1 MKTRLFFSIFSFL
14 LVQSTFSQ
22 ETTVNLSL
30 GASYTS
36 QVYYKLNT
44 KTETTVAANSWDLAF
59 FRASN
64 YEHGIR
70 VNDGIG
76 IEVFEAANQ
85 ATAWNTIDI
94 TNEAAW
100 SKLYNSDTDRINGAF
115 MQGSATY
122 GWGEYNTATHHI
134 TGTIIYVLK
143 YTDGS
148 YKKFICEDFYGGYT
162 IKYASWNGS
171 DWSEDE
177 SAVISNS
184 NNSNNTYNY
193 FSLQNDS
200 EVMIEPAATD
210 WDFVFTKYF
219 TDVSTSKYNVTGVL
233 SSDNITVATAT
244 GDTTNNLSY
253 SEAINTIGY
262 NWKSLNATWTYDVD
276 SELKFYVKDKD
287 EKIYKLYF
295 TEFGGSSTG
304 NLVFNFE
311 DVTQTLGIEEIGES
325 IAFGI
330 YPNPVRSDKKI
341 NIVFDVNKVNKN
353 ENKIEIY
360 NLSGQKVLATSI
372 TNSLGF
378 YNKEINLSSLNSGI
392 YMLKF
397 TSGNYQKTK
406 KNSYTIK
413 PFELEVGRVM

>member
-1 MKTRLFFSIFSFL
+1 
-14 LVQSTFSQ
+14 
-22 ETTVNLSL
+22 
-30 GASYTS
+30 
-36 QVYYKLNT
+36 
-44 KTETTVAANSWDLAF
+44 
-59 FRASN
+59 
-64 YEHGIR
+64 
-70 VNDGIG
+70 
-76 IEVFEAANQ
+76 
-85 ATAWNTIDI
+85 
-94 TNEAAW
+94 
-100 SKLYNSDTDRINGAF
+100 

-122 GWGEYNTATHHI
+122 GWGEYNTTTHHI

-143 YTDGS
+143 YTNGS

-162 IKYASWNGS
+162 IKYASWDGS
-171 DWSEDE
+171 DWSEDK

-184 NNSNNTYNY
+184 NNSNTTYNY
-193 FSLQNDS
+193 FSLQNDN
-200 EVMIEPAATD
+200 EVIVEPAAID

-244 GDTTNNLSY
+244 GDATNSLSY
-253 SEAINTIGY
+253 SEEINTIGY
-262 NWKSLNATWTYDVD
+262 NWKSLNFTTLTYEVD
-276 SELKFYVKDKD
+276 SNLKFYVKDKD

-406 KNSYTIK
+406 KI
-413 PFELEVGRVM
+413 VIQ

>member
-193 FSLQNDS
+193 FSLQNDN
-200 EVMIEPAATD
+200 EVIVEPAATD

-244 GDTTNNLSY
+244 GDATNSLSY
-253 SEAINTIGY
+253 SEEINTIGY
-262 NWKSLNATWTYDVD
+262 NWKSLNFTTLTYEVD
-276 SELKFYVKDKD
+276 SNLKFYVKDKD

-406 KNSYTIK
+406 KI
-413 PFELEVGRVM
+413 VIQ

>member
-30 GASYTS
+30 DASYAS

-44 KTETTVAANSWDLAF
+44 KTQTSVAANSWDLAF

-64 YEHGIR
+64 FDHGIR

-76 IEVFEAANQ
+76 IEVFEATNQ

-122 GWGEYNTATHHI
+122 GWGEYNTTTHHI

-162 IKYASWNGS
+162 IKYASWDGS
-171 DWSEDE
+171 DWSEDK

-184 NNSNNTYNY
+184 NNSNTTYNY
-193 FSLQNDS
+193 FSLQNDN
-200 EVMIEPAATD
+200 EVIVEPAATD

-244 GDTTNNLSY
+244 GDATNSLSY
-253 SEAINTIGY
+253 SEEINTIGY
-262 NWKSLNATWTYDVD
+262 NWKSLNFTTLTYEVD
-276 SELKFYVKDKD
+276 SNLKFYVKDKD

-304 NLVFNFE
+304 NLAFNFE
-311 DVTQTLGIEEIGES
+311 DVTETLNIEEVGER
-325 IAFGI
+325 ITFGI
-330 YPNPVRSDKKI
+330 YPNPVNFDKKI
-341 NIVFDVNKVNKN
+341 NIVFDINKVNEN

-360 NLSGQKVLATSI
+360 NVSGQKVLATSI

-406 KNSYTIK
+406 KI
-413 PFELEVGRVM
+413 VIQ

>member
-1 MKTRLFFSIFSFL
+1 MKTKLFFSIFSFL
-14 LVQSTFSQ
+14 LVQSTYSQ

-30 GASYTS
+30 GAGYAN

-44 KTETTVAANSWDLAF
+44 KTETSVAANSWDLAF

-64 YEHGIR
+64 MNHGIR

-76 IEVFEAANQ
+76 LEVFEAANE
-85 ATAWNTIDI
+85 ATKWAAINI
-94 TNEAAW
+94 TNEASW
-100 SKLYNSDTDRINGAF
+100 SKLYNSDAERINGAF
-115 MQGSATY
+115 MKGSATY
-122 GWGEYNTATHHI
+122 GWGEYNSTTHHI

-162 IKYASWNGS
+162 IKYASWDGS
-171 DWSEDE
+171 DWSEDK
-177 SAVISNS
+177 SAVIANS
-184 NNSNNTYNY
+184 NNSENTYNY
-193 FSLQNDS
+193 FSLQSDS
-200 EVMIEPAATD
+200 EVIVEPAVSD
-210 WDFVFTKYF
+210 WDFVFTKYY
-219 TDVSTSKYNVTGVL
+219 TDVQNTKYNVTGIL
-233 SSDNITVATAT
+233 SSDNITVATAA
-244 GDTTNNLSY
+244 GDATNSLSY

-262 NWKSLNATWTYDVD
+262 NWKALNSTWTYDVD

-295 TEFGGSSTG
+295 TQFEGGSTG
-304 NLVFNFE
+304 NLAFNFE
-311 DVTQTLGIEEIGES
+311 DVTQTLGIEEVGES

-341 NIVFDVNKVNKN
+341 NIIFDVNKINKN

-360 NLSGQKVLATSI
+360 NLSGQRVLKTSVS
-372 TNSLGF
+372 NSLGF
-378 YNKEINLSSLNSGI
+378 YDKEINLNDLNSGI

-406 KNSYTIK
+406 KI
-413 PFELEVGRVM
+413 VIQ

>member
-30 GASYTS
+30 GSSYTS

-64 YEHGIR
+64 YDHGIR

-76 IEVFEAANQ
+76 IEVFEATNQ

-122 GWGEYNTATHHI
+122 GWGEYNTTTHHI

-193 FSLQNDS
+193 FSLQNDN
-200 EVMIEPAATD
+200 EVIVEPAATD

-262 NWKSLNATWTYDVD
+262 NWKSLNYTTYTYEVD
-276 SELKFYVKDKD
+276 SNLKFYVKDKD

-295 TEFGGSSTG
+295 TEFVGSSTG
-304 NLVFNFE
+304 NLAFNFE
-311 DVTQTLGIEEIGES
+311 DVTQTLGIEEIGEN

-341 NIVFDVNKVNKN
+341 NIIFDVNKVNKN

-360 NLSGQKVLATSI
+360 NLSGQKVLATAI

-406 KNSYTIK
+406 KI
-413 PFELEVGRVM
+413 VIQ

>member
-171 DWSEDE
+171 DWSEDK

-193 FSLQNDS
+193 FSLQNDN
-200 EVMIEPAATD
+200 EVIIEPAATD

-262 NWKSLNATWTYDVD
+262 NWKSLNYTTYTYEID
-276 SELKFYVKDKD
+276 SNLKFYVKDKD

-304 NLVFNFE
+304 NLAFNFE

-406 KNSYTIK
+406 KI
-413 PFELEVGRVM
+413 VIQ

>member
-30 GASYTS
+30 DASYAS

-44 KTETTVAANSWDLAF
+44 KTQTSVAANSWDLAF

-406 KNSYTIK
+406 KI
-413 PFELEVGRVM
+413 VIQ

>member
-171 DWSEDE
+171 DWSEDK

-193 FSLQNDS
+193 FSLQNDN
-200 EVMIEPAATD
+200 EVIIEPAATD

-233 SSDNITVATAT
+233 SS
-244 GDTTNNLSY
+244 
-253 SEAINTIGY
+253 
-262 NWKSLNATWTYDVD
+262 
-276 SELKFYVKDKD
+276 
-287 EKIYKLYF
+287 
-295 TEFGGSSTG
+295 
-304 NLVFNFE
+304 
-311 DVTQTLGIEEIGES
+311 EIGRASCRE
-325 IAFGI
+325 
-330 YPNPVRSDKKI
+330 R
-341 NIVFDVNKVNKN
+341 
-353 ENKIEIY
+353 
-360 NLSGQKVLATSI
+360 VLWH
-372 TNSLGF
+372 
-378 YNKEINLSSLNSGI
+378 
-392 YMLKF
+392 
-397 TSGNYQKTK
+397 
-406 KNSYTIK
+406 
-413 PFELEVGRVM
+413 V

>member
-304 NLVFNFE
+304 NLAFNFE

-406 KNSYTIK
+406 KI
-413 PFELEVGRVM
+413 VIQ

>member
-171 DWSEDE
+171 DWSEDK

-262 NWKSLNATWTYDVD
+262 NWKSLNYTTYTYEIN
-276 SELKFYVKDKD
+276 SELKFYIKDKD

-304 NLVFNFE
+304 NLAFNFE
-311 DVTQTLGIEEIGES
+311 DVTQTLGIEEVGEN

-341 NIVFDVNKVNKN
+341 NIIFDVNKVNKN

-397 TSGNYQKTK
+397 TSGNYQKIK
-406 KNSYTIK
+406 KIVIK
-413 PFELEVGRVM
+413 

>member
-30 GASYTS
+30 DASYAS

-44 KTETTVAANSWDLAF
+44 KTQTSVAANSWDLAF

-64 YEHGIR
+64 FDHGIR

-76 IEVFEAANQ
+76 IEVFEATNQ

-100 SKLYNSDTDRINGAF
+100 STLYNSDTDRINGAF

-122 GWGEYNTATHHI
+122 GWGEYNTTTHHI

-162 IKYASWNGS
+162 IKYASWDGS
-171 DWSEDE
+171 DWSEDK

-184 NNSNNTYNY
+184 NNSNTTYNY
-193 FSLQNDS
+193 FSLQNDN
-200 EVMIEPAATD
+200 EVIVEPAATD

-244 GDTTNNLSY
+244 GDATNSLSY
-253 SEAINTIGY
+253 SEEINTIGY
-262 NWKSLNATWTYDVD
+262 NWKSLNFTTLTYEVD
-276 SELKFYVKDKD
+276 SNLKFYVKDKD

-304 NLVFNFE
+304 NLAFNFE
-311 DVTQTLGIEEIGES
+311 DVTETLNIEEVGER
-325 IAFGI
+325 ITFGI
-330 YPNPVRSDKKI
+330 YPNPVNFDKKI
-341 NIVFDVNKVNKN
+341 NIVFDINKVNEN

-360 NLSGQKVLATSI
+360 NVSGQKVLATSI

-406 KNSYTIK
+406 KI
-413 PFELEVGRVM
+413 VIQ

>member
-171 DWSEDE
+171 DWSEDK

-262 NWKSLNATWTYDVD
+262 NWKSLNYTTYTYEIN
-276 SELKFYVKDKD
+276 SELKFYIKDKD

-304 NLVFNFE
+304 NLAFNFE
-311 DVTQTLGIEEIGES
+311 DVTQTLGIEEVGES

-406 KNSYTIK
+406 KI
-413 PFELEVGRVM
+413 VIQ

>member
-30 GASYTS
+30 DASYAS

-44 KTETTVAANSWDLAF
+44 KTQTSVAANSWDLAF

-64 YEHGIR
+64 FDHGIR

-76 IEVFEAANQ
+76 IEVFEATNQ

-100 SKLYNSDTDRINGAF
+100 STLYNSDTDRINGAF

-122 GWGEYNTATHHI
+122 GWGEYNTTTHHI

-162 IKYASWNGS
+162 IKYASWDGS
-171 DWSEDE
+171 DWSEDK

-184 NNSNNTYNY
+184 NNSNTTYNY
-193 FSLQNDS
+193 FSLQNDN
-200 EVMIEPAATD
+200 EVIVEPAATD

-244 GDTTNNLSY
+244 GDATNSLSY
-253 SEAINTIGY
+253 SEEINTIGY
-262 NWKSLNATWTYDVD
+262 NWKSLNFTTLTYEVD
-276 SELKFYVKDKD
+276 SNLKFYVKDKD

-295 TEFGGSSTG
+295 TEFEGSSTG
-304 NLVFNFE
+304 NLAFNFE
-311 DVTQTLGIEEIGES
+311 DVTETLNIEEVGER
-325 IAFGI
+325 ITFGI
-330 YPNPVRSDKKI
+330 YPNPVNFDKKI
-341 NIVFDVNKVNKN
+341 NIVFDINKVNEN

-360 NLSGQKVLATSI
+360 NVSGQKVLATSI

-406 KNSYTIK
+406 KI
-413 PFELEVGRVM
+413 VIQ

>member
-30 GASYTS
+30 DASYAS

-44 KTETTVAANSWDLAF
+44 KTQTSVAANSWDLAF

-64 YEHGIR
+64 FDHGIR

-76 IEVFEAANQ
+76 IEVFEATNQ
-85 ATAWNTIDI
+85 ATAWDTIDI

-122 GWGEYNTATHHI
+122 GWGEYNTTTHHI

-162 IKYASWNGS
+162 IKYASWDGS
-171 DWSEDE
+171 DWSEDK

-184 NNSNNTYNY
+184 NNSNTTYNY
-193 FSLQNDS
+193 FSLQNDN
-200 EVMIEPAATD
+200 EVIVEPAATD

-244 GDTTNNLSY
+244 GDATNSLSY
-253 SEAINTIGY
+253 SEEINTIGY
-262 NWKSLNATWTYDVD
+262 NWKSLNFTTLTYEVD
-276 SELKFYVKDKD
+276 SNLKFYVKDKD

-295 TEFGGSSTG
+295 TEFEGSSTG
-304 NLVFNFE
+304 NLAFNFE
-311 DVTQTLGIEEIGES
+311 DVTETLNIEEVGER
-325 IAFGI
+325 ITFGI
-330 YPNPVRSDKKI
+330 YPNPVNFDKKI
-341 NIVFDVNKVNKN
+341 NIVFDINKVNEN

-360 NLSGQKVLATSI
+360 NVSGQKVLATSI

-406 KNSYTIK
+406 KI
-413 PFELEVGRVM
+413 VIQ

>member
-1 MKTRLFFSIFSFL
+1 MKTKLFFSIFSFL
-14 LVQSTFSQ
+14 LVQSTYSQ

-30 GASYTS
+30 GAGYAN

-44 KTETTVAANSWDLAF
+44 KTETSVAANSWDLAF

-64 YEHGIR
+64 MNHGIR

-76 IEVFEAANQ
+76 LEVFEAANE
-85 ATAWNTIDI
+85 ATKWGAINI
-94 TNEAAW
+94 TNEASW
-100 SKLYNSDTDRINGAF
+100 SKLYNSDAERINGAF
-115 MQGSATY
+115 MKGSATY
-122 GWGEYNTATHHI
+122 GWGEYNSTTHHI

-162 IKYASWNGS
+162 IKYASWDGS
-171 DWSEDE
+171 DWSEDK
-177 SAVISNS
+177 SAVIANS
-184 NNSNNTYNY
+184 NNSENTYNY
-193 FSLQNDS
+193 FSLQSDS
-200 EVMIEPAATD
+200 EVIVEPAVSD
-210 WDFVFTKYF
+210 WDFVFTKYY
-219 TDVSTSKYNVTGVL
+219 TDVQNTKYNVTGIL
-233 SSDNITVATAT
+233 SSDNITVATAA
-244 GDTTNNLSY
+244 GDATNSLSY

-262 NWKSLNATWTYDVD
+262 NWKSLNYTTYAYEVD
-276 SELKFYVKDKD
+276 SDLKFYVKDKD

-295 TEFGGSSTG
+295 TQFEGGSTG
-304 NLVFNFE
+304 NLAFNFE
-311 DVTQTLGIEEIGES
+311 DVTQTLGIEEVGES

-341 NIVFDVNKVNKN
+341 NIIFDVNKINKN

-360 NLSGQKVLATSI
+360 NLSGQRVLKTSVS
-372 TNSLGF
+372 NSLGF
-378 YNKEINLSSLNSGI
+378 YDKEINLNDLNSGI

-406 KNSYTIK
+406 KI
-413 PFELEVGRVM
+413 VIQ

>member
-1 MKTRLFFSIFSFL
+1 MKTTLFFSIFSFL

-30 GASYTS
+30 GAGYTS

-193 FSLQNDS
+193 FSLQNDN
-200 EVMIEPAATD
+200 EVIVEPAATD

-262 NWKSLNATWTYDVD
+262 NWKSLNYTTYTYEVD
-276 SELKFYVKDKD
+276 SNLKFYVKDKD

-295 TEFGGSSTG
+295 TEFVGSSTG
-304 NLVFNFE
+304 NLAFNFE
-311 DVTQTLGIEEIGES
+311 DVTQTLGIEEVGEN

-406 KNSYTIK
+406 KI
-413 PFELEVGRVM
+413 VIQ

>member
-30 GASYTS
+30 DASYAS

-44 KTETTVAANSWDLAF
+44 KTQTSVAANSWDLAF

-64 YEHGIR
+64 FDHGIR

-76 IEVFEAANQ
+76 IEVFEATNQ

-100 SKLYNSDTDRINGAF
+100 STLYNSDTDRINGAF

-122 GWGEYNTATHHI
+122 GWGEYNTTTHHI

-162 IKYASWNGS
+162 IKYASWDGS
-171 DWSEDE
+171 DWSEDK

-184 NNSNNTYNY
+184 NNSNTTYNY
-193 FSLQNDS
+193 FSLQNDN
-200 EVMIEPAATD
+200 EVIVEPAATD

-244 GDTTNNLSY
+244 GDATNSLSY
-253 SEAINTIGY
+253 SEEINTIGY
-262 NWKSLNATWTYDVD
+262 NWKSLNFTTLTYEVD
-276 SELKFYVKDKD
+276 SNLKFYVKDKD

-304 NLVFNFE
+304 NLAFNFE
-311 DVTQTLGIEEIGES
+311 DVTETLNIEEVGER
-325 IAFGI
+325 ITFGI
-330 YPNPVRSDKKI
+330 YPNPVNFDKKI
-341 NIVFDVNKVNKN
+341 NIVFDINKVN

-360 NLSGQKVLATSI
+360 NVSGQKVLATSI

-406 KNSYTIK
+406 KI
-413 PFELEVGRVM
+413 VIQ

>member
-30 GASYTS
+30 GSSYTS

-64 YEHGIR
+64 YDHGIR

-193 FSLQNDS
+193 FSLQNDN
-200 EVMIEPAATD
+200 EVIVEPAATD

-262 NWKSLNATWTYDVD
+262 NWKSLNYTTYTYEVD
-276 SELKFYVKDKD
+276 SNLKFYVKDKD

-295 TEFGGSSTG
+295 TEFVGSSTG
-304 NLVFNFE
+304 NLAFNFE
-311 DVTQTLGIEEIGES
+311 DVTQTLGIEEVGEN

-341 NIVFDVNKVNKN
+341 NIIFDVNKVNKN

-360 NLSGQKVLATSI
+360 NLSGQKVFATTI

-406 KNSYTIK
+406 KI
-413 PFELEVGRVM
+413 VIQ

>member
-100 SKLYNSDTDRINGAF
+100 SRLYNSDTDRINGAF

-171 DWSEDE
+171 DWSEDK

-193 FSLQNDS
+193 FSLQNDN
-200 EVMIEPAATD
+200 EVIVEPAATD

-406 KNSYTIK
+406 KI
-413 PFELEVGRVM
+413 VIQ

>member
-171 DWSEDE
+171 DWSEDK

-193 FSLQNDS
+193 FSLQNDN
-200 EVMIEPAATD
+200 EVIIEPAATD

-304 NLVFNFE
+304 NLAFNFE

-406 KNSYTIK
+406 KI
-413 PFELEVGRVM
+413 VIQ

>member
-1 MKTRLFFSIFSFL
+1 MKTTLFFSIFSFL

-30 GASYTS
+30 GSGYTS

-44 KTETTVAANSWDLAF
+44 KTETIVAANSWDLAF

-64 YEHGIR
+64 YDHGIR

-100 SKLYNSDTDRINGAF
+100 SRLYNSDTDRINGAF

-193 FSLQNDS
+193 FSLQNDN
-200 EVMIEPAATD
+200 EVIVEPAATD

-262 NWKSLNATWTYDVD
+262 NWKSLNYTTYTYEVD
-276 SELKFYVKDKD
+276 SNLKFYVKDKD

-295 TEFGGSSTG
+295 TEFVGSSTG
-304 NLVFNFE
+304 NLAFNFE
-311 DVTQTLGIEEIGES
+311 DVTQTLGIEEVGEN

-341 NIVFDVNKVNKN
+341 NIIFDVNKVNKN

-360 NLSGQKVLATSI
+360 NLSGQKVLATTI

-406 KNSYTIK
+406 KI
-413 PFELEVGRVM
+413 VIQ

>member
-1 MKTRLFFSIFSFL
+1 MKTKLFLSIFSFL
-14 LVQSTFSQ
+14 LVHSTYSQ

-30 GASYTS
+30 GASYAN
-36 QVYYKLNT
+36 QVYYKLSTTT
-44 KTETTVAANSWDLAF
+44 KTSVTANSWDLAF

-64 YEHGIR
+64 MNHGIR

-76 IEVFEAANQ
+76 IEVFEAASE
-85 ATAWNTIDI
+85 ATEWGAINI
-94 TNEAAW
+94 TNEASW
-100 SKLYNSDTDRINGAF
+100 SKLYNSDVERRNGAF
-115 MQGSATY
+115 MKGSATY
-122 GWGEYNTATHHI
+122 GWGEYNPTTHHI

-162 IKYASWNGS
+162 IKYASWDGS
-171 DWSEDE
+171 DWSEDK

-184 NNSNNTYNY
+184 NNSENTYNY
-193 FSLQNDS
+193 FSLQSDK
-200 EVMIEPAATD
+200 EVIVEPAVSD

-219 TDVSTSKYNVTGVL
+219 TDVQNTKYNVTGVL

-262 NWKSLNATWTYDVD
+262 NWKALNSTWTYDVD
-276 SELKFYVKDKD
+276 SDLKFYIKDKD
-287 EKIYKLYF
+287 ETIYKVYF
-295 TEFGGSSTG
+295 TQFDGGSTG
-304 NLVFNFE
+304 NLAFNFE
-311 DVTQTLGIEEIGES
+311 DVTQTLGIEEVGEN

-341 NIVFDVNKVNKN
+341 NIIFDVNKINKN

-360 NLSGQKVLATSI
+360 NLSGQRVLKTSVS
-372 TNSLGF
+372 NSLGF
-378 YNKEINLSSLNSGI
+378 YDKEINLSSLNSGI

-406 KNSYTIK
+406 KI
-413 PFELEVGRVM
+413 VVQ

>member
-171 DWSEDE
+171 DWSEDK

-262 NWKSLNATWTYDVD
+262 NWKSLNYTTYTYEID
-276 SELKFYVKDKD
+276 SNLKFYVKDKD

-304 NLVFNFE
+304 NLAFNFE

-406 KNSYTIK
+406 KI
-413 PFELEVGRVM
+413 VIQ

>member
-171 DWSEDE
+171 DWSEDK

-193 FSLQNDS
+193 FSLQNDN
-200 EVMIEPAATD
+200 EVIIEPAATD

-262 NWKSLNATWTYDVD
+262 NWKSLNYTTYTYEID
-276 SELKFYVKDKD
+276 SNLKFYVKDKD

-295 TEFGGSSTG
+295 TEFGGSPTG
-304 NLVFNFE
+304 NLAFNFE
-311 DVTQTLGIEEIGES
+311 DVTQTLGIEEVGEN

-406 KNSYTIK
+406 KI
-413 PFELEVGRVM
+413 VIQ

>member
-1 MKTRLFFSIFSFL
+1 MKTKLFFSIFSFL
-14 LVQSTFSQ
+14 LVQSTYSQ

-30 GASYTS
+30 GAGYAN

-44 KTETTVAANSWDLAF
+44 KTETSVAANSWDLAF

-64 YEHGIR
+64 MNHGIR

-76 IEVFEAANQ
+76 LEVFEAANE
-85 ATAWNTIDI
+85 ATKWAAINI
-94 TNEAAW
+94 TNEASW
-100 SKLYNSDTDRINGAF
+100 SKLYNSDAERINGAF
-115 MQGSATY
+115 MKGSATN
-122 GWGEYNTATHHI
+122 GWGEYNSTTHHI

-162 IKYASWNGS
+162 IKYASWDGS
-171 DWSEDE
+171 DWSEDK
-177 SAVISNS
+177 SAVIANS
-184 NNSNNTYNY
+184 NNSENTYNY
-193 FSLQNDS
+193 FSLQSDS
-200 EVMIEPAATD
+200 EVIVEPAVSD
-210 WDFVFTKYF
+210 WDFVFTKYY
-219 TDVSTSKYNVTGVL
+219 TDVQNTKYNVTGIL
-233 SSDNITVATAT
+233 SSDNITVATAA
-244 GDTTNNLSY
+244 GDATNSLSY

-262 NWKSLNATWTYDVD
+262 NWKSLNYTTYAYEVD
-276 SELKFYVKDKD
+276 SNLKFYVKDKD

-295 TEFGGSSTG
+295 TQFDGGSTG
-304 NLVFNFE
+304 NLAFNFE
-311 DVTQTLGIEEIGES
+311 DVTQTLGIEEVGES

-341 NIVFDVNKVNKN
+341 NIIFDVNKINKN

-360 NLSGQKVLATSI
+360 NLSGQRVLKTSVS
-372 TNSLGF
+372 NSLGF
-378 YNKEINLSSLNSGI
+378 YDKEINLNDLNSGI

-406 KNSYTIK
+406 KIIIQ
-413 PFELEVGRVM
+413 